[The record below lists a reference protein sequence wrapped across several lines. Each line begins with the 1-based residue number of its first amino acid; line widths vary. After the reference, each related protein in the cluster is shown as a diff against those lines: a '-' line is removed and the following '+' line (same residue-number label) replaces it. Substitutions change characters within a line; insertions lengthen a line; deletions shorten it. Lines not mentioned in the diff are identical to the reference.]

1 MPRPR
6 VTLVKASDRKPVSV
20 QTAGV
25 TREEALT
32 TGKLWAGI
40 ARTAPGM
47 SSGWHHHG
55 SWETIAYVVTGAV
68 RLEFGPGGDEVVEGD
83 PGDYLYIPG
92 NLVHR
97 ESNPAAVEQTL
108 VIVRVGEGPVT
119 TNVEEPA
126 CRVEERP

>member
-1 MPRPR
+1 MW
-6 VTLVKASDRKPVSV
+6 S
-20 QTAGV
+20 Q
-25 TREEALT
+25 
-32 TGKLWAGI
+32 
-40 ARTAPGM
+40 APCG
-47 SSGWHHHG
+47 SS
-55 SWETIAYVVTGAV
+55 
-68 RLEFGPGGDEVVEGD
+68 FGPGGDEVVEGD